1 MKNSEIFCLKKKNI
15 ASEFFL
21 LTNLKIPIIIIP
33 LKLFN
38 GVPSVF
44 HSQSE
49 GSQLWLPVE

>member
-1 MKNSEIFCLKKKNI
+1 MIITF
-15 ASEFFL
+15 AL
-21 LTNLKIPIIIIP
+21 LTNP
-33 LKLFN
+33 LFLTMIAPFKLFN